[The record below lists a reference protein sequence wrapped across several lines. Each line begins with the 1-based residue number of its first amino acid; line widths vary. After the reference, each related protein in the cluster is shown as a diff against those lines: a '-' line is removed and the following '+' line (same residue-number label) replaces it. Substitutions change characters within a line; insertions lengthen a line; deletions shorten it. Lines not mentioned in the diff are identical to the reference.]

1 MAIKLPCPRCKRAL
15 SVPNKKAGGYV
26 QCPQCTGRLWVP
38 KDAPA
43 DATHVDEVVAHGGG
57 PPLSPPAGNSPAPV
71 APSAVAKGPV
81 PLPPPASPD
90 TLAKVLAPAGSPAVA
105 TPSPV
110 PAPGPVPSTAFGQRG
125 PTSLSEPGRAGP
137 ETAGR
142 HAPAQSVPQGGRPTV
157 GQGAVQTPW
166 PPAPTAAPAAP
177 TPAAPPVAAKPV
189 AAPVVAPGAIGVP
202 PVPSVAPPVAQPQ
215 PAGRKVAHFIS
226 AEAAQSTLK
235 LAADGKLPELHLE
248 EGEKKEK
255 NESKQRSVNPV
266 VLIVGLAVSVVM
278 SILLAVSDLGP
289 GGSAREQDKNAARR
303 LIREKYYSDMER
315 GSPVKP
321 YQQLLRDADVAHVRR
336 DFDEERR
343 LYREVLD
350 LLHAEGR
357 APGEGVTGSPDRDR
371 ELERWI
377 SILLSKN

>member
-1 MAIKLPCPRCKRAL
+1 MAIKLPCPRCKRPL

-26 QCPQCTGRLWVP
+26 QCPQCNGRLWVP

-43 DATHVDEVVAHGGG
+43 DATHVEEVVAHGGG
-57 PPLSPPAGNSPAPV
+57 SPPAPPAGNSPAAV
-71 APSAVAKGPV
+71 APSPAVKNPV

-90 TLAKVLAPAGSPAVA
+90 TLARVLTPAGTPAAAPA
-105 TPSPV
+105 V
-110 PAPGPVPSTAFGQRG
+110 PAPGTSPSPAFGQRS
-125 PTSLSEPGRAGP
+125 PASMSEPGRTGP
-137 ETAGR
+137 EAAGR
-142 HAPAQSVPQGGRPTV
+142 HAPAQNP
-157 GQGAVQTPW
+157 
-166 PPAPTAAPAAP
+166 PPA
-177 TPAAPPVAAKPV
+177 PAAPPVAAKPV
-189 AAPVVAPGAIGVP
+189 VP
-202 PVPSVAPPVAQPQ
+202 YVVPSVAQPQ